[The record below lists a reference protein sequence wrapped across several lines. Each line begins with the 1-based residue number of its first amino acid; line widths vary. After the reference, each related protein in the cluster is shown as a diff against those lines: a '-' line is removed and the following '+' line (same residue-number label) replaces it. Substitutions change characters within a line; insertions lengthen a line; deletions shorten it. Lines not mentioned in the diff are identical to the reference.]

1 MVKTSR
7 NSASTSVD
15 HNNCSVLLTFSVLIC
30 VKRNHWSSVCFLYL
44 DFCKILVHYYCKQ
57 ISIPGLHYILSY
69 DSMLF
74 KVSSVD
80 DIHWQT
86 VYNCFADI
94 ILSNL
99 PGEMKAYL
107 FHHFV
112 NKAALGLKSHSSFF
126 QYAHIFPSHSDI
138 QIVMN
143 YLIPTDVIARPAVS
157 HLKHALSYCTLKQE
171 TVKRPLKCS
180 FIVT

>member
-1 MVKTSR
+1 MCFF
-7 NSASTSVD
+7 STSIFGKY
-15 HNNCSVLLTFSVLIC
+15 LLIIIAN
-30 VKRNHWSSVCFLYL
+30 RY
-44 DFCKILVHYYCKQ
+44 
-57 ISIPGLHYILSY
+57 IPGLHYILSY
-69 DSMLF
+69 DSLLF
-74 KVSSVD
+74 KCLVSTTFID
-80 DIHWQT
+80 MPF
-86 VYNCFADI
+86 YNCFANV
-94 ILSNL
+94 ILQNV
-99 PGEMKAYL
+99 PGEIRVYF